1 MVSLIVFQF
10 SRIPSIV
17 QPFFCVITL
26 FSKYIFAE
34 HKQARRSSEIQI
46 EQTVSNVTA
55 PAIEA
60 CRKRLST
67 GGKPEK
73 GMAFL
78 LKFVLWI
85 SAGRPEKTRRP
96 GSAKR
101 YPHPYIN
108 IKLWIFQTL
117 LLNTP
122 MDKVIHIMLIN
133 MVITG
138 QINTICGSK
147 CG

>member
-46 EQTVSNVTA
+46 QQTVFPVNSNVTA
-55 PAIEA
+55 
-60 CRKRLST
+60 KRLST

-78 LKFVLWI
+78 LKFGLWI

-96 GSAKR
+96 GSVKR

-108 IKLWIFQTL
+108 LKLWIFQTL
-117 LLNTP
+117 LLNIP

-138 QINTICGSK
+138 RINTICGSK